1 MENPNANFDL
11 TKQALLKFW
20 GASKLTRLLASGHGS
35 TRRLPQQP
43 VRFAS
48 YVRPYARY
56 SRGMSNSERD
66 YAAVVRSVGAEY
78 LGIQLGPHGSFIL
91 FTDPESRTTL
101 AVAELEFS
109 PQAVSHRL
117 QESRQAFQLLPHV
130 QESLR

>member
-1 MENPNANFDL
+1 M
-11 TKQALLKFW
+11 
-20 GASKLTRLLASGHGS
+20 
-35 TRRLPQQP
+35 PQQP

-56 SRGMSNSERD
+56 ARGMPNSERD

-78 LGIQLGPHGSFIL
+78 LGIQLGPHGSLIL

-109 PQAVSHRL
+109 PQAVSNRL
-117 QESRQAFQLLPHV
+117 QESRQAFELP
-130 QESLR
+130 QNFKELRRESSPANRTE

>member
-1 MENPNANFDL
+1 
-11 TKQALLKFW
+11 
-20 GASKLTRLLASGHGS
+20 
-35 TRRLPQQP
+35 
-43 VRFAS
+43 
-48 YVRPYARY
+48 
-56 SRGMSNSERD
+56 MSNSERD

-78 LGIQLGPHGSFIL
+78 VGIQFGPHGSLIL